1 MELYLRSAGL
11 ISAQKTQGGDFFLT
25 TPVQGKGDELKCVE
39 PDYTRWIDP
48 KWMRRMSRVIKMGTA
63 AAMECLSQANIKSPD
78 AIITGSAYGCLEDT
92 EIFLKKMVENKEE
105 LLSPTSFIQST
116 HNTVGAQIALLLQCH
131 NYNNTHV
138 HRAFSFE
145 NALLDAMILL
155 QGFEASHVLVG
166 GVDEITR
173 TSHEI
178 LRRFGIYKREGIS
191 ADDNGLFHNPSL
203 AGEGAGFFMLSS
215 VKTENTKCM
224 LDGLSTF
231 YQPSGISEIEKNI
244 DGFLEMQS
252 LTLADIDL
260 VITGENG
267 DPENILAP
275 GSFSRKLFP
284 QNSMIPYKF
293 LSGEFPTS
301 SVFALWLAME
311 IIRKSYLPDWFFQN
325 GLKSDKKIN
334 HILIYNP
341 YYAIHHSL
349 YLISAC

>member
-11 ISAQKTQGGDFFLT
+11 ISTQKTQGEDFFSI
-25 TPVQGKGDELKCVE
+25 TPQQSKGDELRCIE
-39 PDYTRWIDP
+39 PEYSQWIDP

-63 AAMECLSQANIKSPD
+63 AAMECLRQANIKSPD
-78 AIITGSAYGCLEDT
+78 ALITGSAFGCLEDT

-131 NYNNTHV
+131 QYNNTHV

-155 QGFEASHVLVG
+155 QGFEASNVLVG

-173 TSHEI
+173 ISHDI
-178 LRRFGIYKREGIS
+178 LRRFGIYKREGVPVNE
-191 ADDNGLFHNPSL
+191 NGTYHHPSH

-215 VKTENTKCM
+215 VKTENTYCM

-231 YQPSGISEIEKNI
+231 YKPSGLSDIEKNI
-244 DGFLEMQS
+244 SGFLEMQS
-252 LTLADIDL
+252 LTLSDIDL
-260 VITGENG
+260 IITGENG
-267 DPENILAP
+267 NPENIMEP
-275 GSFSRKLFP
+275 GSHSRNLFP
-284 QNSMIPYKF
+284 RNPLMPYKF

-301 SVFALWLAME
+301 AIFAVWLAME
-311 IIRKSYLPDWFFQN
+311 IIKKSSMPDWFPQS
-325 GLKSDKKIN
+325 GLKTDKKIN

-341 YYAIHHSL
+341 YYAIHHSV

>member
-1 MELYLRSAGL
+1 MEIYLRSAGL
-11 ISAQKTQGGDFFLT
+11 ISAQRTLGEDFFSMS
-25 TPVQGKGDELKCVE
+25 PEAKKGDELKCIE
-39 PDYTRWIDP
+39 PDYSQWIEP

-63 AAMECLSQANIKSPD
+63 AAMECLRQANIKSPD
-78 AIITGSAYGCLEDT
+78 AVITGTAYGCLEDT

-131 NYNNTHV
+131 RYNNTHV

-155 QGFEASHVLVG
+155 QGYEASNVLVG

-173 TSHEI
+173 ISHEI
-178 LRRFGIYKREGIS
+178 LQRFGLYKREGIPEDGGRYHQS
-191 ADDNGLFHNPSL
+191 AI

-215 VKTENTKCM
+215 VKTEDAMCR

-231 YQPSGISEIEKNI
+231 YKPPGINDIEKNI
-244 DGFLEMQS
+244 SGFLDMQS
-252 LTLADIDL
+252 LTLSDVDL

-267 DPENILAP
+267 SPAQVASP

-284 QNSMIPYKF
+284 ENFLIPYKN

-301 SVFALWLAME
+301 PIFALWLAME
-311 IIRKSYLPDWFFQN
+311 IIKKSAVPQWLSPAKPLSEQ
-325 GLKSDKKIN
+325 KIN
-334 HILIYNP
+334 HILIYNS
-341 YYAIHHSL
+341 YYLNHHSI
-349 YLISAC
+349 YLVSAC

>member
-11 ISAQKTQGGDFFLT
+11 ISAQQTQGEEFFSVI
-25 TPVQGKGDELKCVE
+25 PRKSANDELRCIE
-39 PDYTRWIDP
+39 PEYSQWIDP

-63 AAMECLSQANIKSPD
+63 AAMECLRQAKIKTPD
-78 AIITGSAYGCLEDT
+78 ALITGTAYGCLEDT
-92 EIFLKKMVENKEE
+92 EIFLKKMVENGEE

-131 NYNNTHV
+131 KYNNTHV

-155 QGFEASHVLVG
+155 QGFEASNVLVG
-166 GVDEITR
+166 GIDEITR
-173 TSHEI
+173 ISHDI
-178 LRRFGIYKREGIS
+178 LRRFGVYKHDGIS
-191 ADDNGLFHNPSL
+191 VDEGKYHQPSF

-215 VKTENTKCM
+215 AKTEDTKSR

-231 YQPSGISEIEKNI
+231 YHPSIQDIEKNI
-244 DGFLEMQS
+244 AGFLEMQS
-252 LTLADIDL
+252 LTLSDIDI

-267 DPENILAP
+267 NLQDIVAP
-275 GSFSRKLFP
+275 GSFSKKLFP
-284 QNSMIPYKF
+284 QNHLVPYKF

-301 SVFALWLAME
+301 SIFAVWLAME
-311 IIRKSYLPDWFFQN
+311 IIKRSALPDWLPQSD
-325 GLKSDKKIN
+325 LRKDKKID

-341 YYAIHHSL
+341 YYSIHHSL